1 DVTDLSRPWLSPPLV
16 RAPRARTRH
25 LAPTR
30 CRGAAIA
37 PRPLGA
43 NPHNSGV
50 RPSRPGGPSV
60 WNRGGIQRTGAERRP
75 PVTPFEARLEVE
87 AGRPAVILAG
97 ELDAA
102 TLPLLLDVLEL
113 VIERSRQ
120 DVVID
125 LTRLEFIGSAG
136 I

>member
-1 DVTDLSRPWLSPPLV
+1 M
-16 RAPRARTRH
+16 
-25 LAPTR
+25 
-30 CRGAAIA
+30 
-37 PRPLGA
+37 
-43 NPHNSGV
+43 
-50 RPSRPGGPSV
+50 
-60 WNRGGIQRTGAERRP
+60 
-75 PVTPFEARLEVE
+75 TPFEARLEVE

-136 I
+136 IGALARAARDLEARHRTLRLRAPVPHVQRVLDLTGLAGHVEPPVSNESNSS